1 MSQKWVIMHFI
12 NLKKFR
18 NNAKSKTIQNALKTV
33 TKEMKKQFWR
43 FLSKIGFF
51 SQVFLRNFSV
61 DLEKNIPVKID
72 SFDGFLPYKIVD
84 CTDFRIKRSWQ
95 MIFKVFSG
103 RRNFFITDV
112 ILMLTSFRNKW
123 WWKTPKIRIFG
134 SEKANNRKF
143 TWRL

>member
-1 MSQKWVIMHFI
+1 MHFI

-33 TKEMKKQFWR
+33 TKEMKNNFGDSCQK
-43 FLSKIGFF
+43 LSTIGFF

-84 CTDFRIKRSWQ
+84 CTDFRIKRS
-95 MIFKVFSG
+95 
-103 RRNFFITDV
+103 
-112 ILMLTSFRNKW
+112 
-123 WWKTPKIRIFG
+123 
-134 SEKANNRKF
+134 
-143 TWRL
+143 